1 MIKSFMAFVM
11 LSTSAM
17 AADLD
22 DFYEVPRAF
31 TGPPAVVVVRPVP
44 ALPAPAPAPVPVLSS
59 CAPAVVNGV
68 FPPDTLIVR
77 SGPGPEFPAIGSLPE
92 GVPVQI
98 CTALYG
104 WGKLAGPGWVSLR
117 YILPL
122 EQ

>member
-1 MIKSFMAFVM
+1 MIKSFLSFAM

-44 ALPAPAPAPVPVLSS
+44 VLPTPAPVPP
-59 CAPAVVNGV
+59 CAPGVVNGV

-77 SGPGPEFPAIGSLPE
+77 TGPGPEFSAIGSLPE
-92 GVPVQI
+92 GTPVQI

-104 WGKLAGPGWVSLR
+104 W
-117 YILPL
+117 
-122 EQ
+122 